1 MEKQMEMD
9 KAQFA
14 EQLKNLVELGKKKK
28 MCWSIRKSMISL
40 KESP

>member
-14 EQLKNLVELGKKKK
+14 EQLKNLVELG
-28 MCWSIRKSMISL
+28 MQPYSSVSRNSARL
-40 KESP
+40 ETG

>member
-14 EQLKNLVELGKKKK
+14 EQLKNLVELGKHF
-28 MCWSIRKSMISL
+28 RGNDL
-40 KESP
+40 